1 MNGDGK
7 RESSKICACKQE
19 FSIRNNTSDLNISN
33 RKKRKVN
40 HSELFF
46 QASFSSK
53 REKQM
58 VTDFSYVNE
67 KKLLFKLPK
76 I

>member
-40 HSELFF
+40 HLELFF
-46 QASFSSK
+46 
-53 REKQM
+53 
-58 VTDFSYVNE
+58 
-67 KKLLFKLPK
+67 
-76 I
+76 